1 MNFSKKFLNR
11 FTDLYQEF
19 QGIYEKKLEELIYS
33 CDTTPDEFFDALKT
47 VIVHNLEM

>member
-1 MNFSKKFLNR
+1 MNFSIIILFR

-47 VIVHNLEM
+47 VIVNKSEM